1 MVRGLQEGYEEIG
14 FGGIVVSNGLQI
26 FTLFHVAISIV
37 MLVAGVVVVNG
48 LLRGR
53 DSVRWTTLFL
63 IFAFATNATSFGFP
77 FVKLLLSHIT
87 AIVGLVLLAVML
99 LARYA
104 FAPNGFWRGVWAGGL
119 VFSLFFDVFVLVA
132 QAFGKIPALKQ
143 FAPTG
148 SEPPFAIAELVM
160 LAVFIFLAVTAIR
173 RS

>member
-1 MVRGLQEGYEEIG
+1 MVM
-14 FGGIVVSNGLQI
+14 SNGLLI
-26 FTLFHVAISIV
+26 YTLFHVALSIV

-53 DSVRWTTLFL
+53 DAGRWTAVFL
-63 IFAFATNATSFGFP
+63 VFTFATNATGFGFP
-77 FVKLLLSHIT
+77 FVKLLPSHIT
-87 AIVGLVLLAVML
+87 AIIALVLLAAML
-99 LARYA
+99 LAKYA
-104 FAPNGFWRGVWAGGL
+104 FALAGFWRGVWIGGL

-148 SEPPFAIAELVM
+148 SEPPFAITELVV
-160 LAVFIFLAVTAIR
+160 LAVFIFLAVKAIR